1 MSDLL
6 TRLDAAYKSSLPVG
20 DLWNLTEEAAER
32 IREMESINADL
43 YEALCDM
50 VSDRACLSDAT
61 VRNAMRALAKARGEP
76 PR

>member
-32 IREMESINADL
+32 IREMESTNADL
-43 YEALCDM
+43 YDALEAY
-50 VSDRACLSDAT
+50 
-61 VRNAMRALAKARGEP
+61 VRMANAPQVIEQKAQDALAKARGEP